1 MWICVAAGILA
12 CLGKCCVLRIG
23 YLAGQVPTYPGGLFL
38 MKYRWACGP
47 DSSDLSLCVSG
58 KETGNHQVPCMCQS
72 RPNGYLFSPG
82 VSLTLNYLIGLS

>member
-1 MWICVAAGILA
+1 
-12 CLGKCCVLRIG
+12 
-23 YLAGQVPTYPGGLFL
+23 

-72 RPNGYLFSPG
+72 RLIGYLFSPG
-82 VSLTLNYLIGLS
+82 VSLTLNYLIGLSRLYRDLNGILKLNVRDELHWGQLHV